1 MDVQIE
7 DISEKTAA
15 LALQGPTSGKLL
27 KSVAEAEITNLKYFR
42 MTSGEIAGVPVD
54 ISRTGYTGDLGY
66 EIWVPWNDAVKV
78 WDALM
83 DKGKQFDIH
92 AAGMLALDVARVE
105 AGLLLIEVD
114 YTSSKKALIPSQKYS
129 PYELG
134 FAKMVHLEKEN
145 FVGKRSEERRVG

>member
-7 DISEKTAA
+7 DISEKVAA

-27 KSVAEAEITNLKYFR
+27 KTVAEADIANLKYFR
-42 MTSGEIAGVPVD
+42 MTSGKIAGVPVD

-83 DKGKQFDIH
+83 DNRQAVRYSCRGN
-92 AAGMLALDVARVE
+92 AGARC
-105 AGLLLIEVD
+105 G
-114 YTSSKKALIPSQKYS
+114 PR
-129 PYELG
+129 
-134 FAKMVHLEKEN
+134 
-145 FVGKRSEERRVG
+145 RSRACC